1 MRDNQP
7 GNQPNPDW
15 QQAVYSALSDH
26 LTSENARRAADIWQS
41 KYAGGRS
48 STVVSF
54 MRDLAVEFDLDS
66 RQRHEIRSA
75 IYRAM
80 VYGAQPEQTANFPA
94 PQARE
99 VTECVVLNI
108 VQAGQNAGTQGEMHA
123 ELARELGKNK
133 LLASKADLLIHW
145 LRNAGPM
152 PALQENEMIAL
163 THSVYVAACRALGP
177 VAGDKILQ
185 KAATRAEALPP
196 ASRYPTSRLL
206 YPAKR

>member
-1 MRDNQP
+1 MADNQP
-7 GNQPNPDW
+7 SNGW

-54 MRDLAVEFDLDS
+54 MRDLAVAFNLDT

-99 VTECVVLNI
+99 VTECVVLGI
-108 VQAGQNAGTQGEMHA
+108 VQATQNIGAPNNMYN
-123 ELARELGKNK
+123 ELEREFSKNK
-133 LLASKADLLIHW
+133 SLASKADALIHW
-145 LRNAGPM
+145 LRKDRPM
-152 PALQENEMIAL
+152 PTLQENEMIAL
-163 THSVYVAACRALGP
+163 THSVYVASCRALGP
-177 VAGDKILQ
+177 VAGDRILQ
-185 KAATRAEALPP
+185 KAATQAELLPA

-206 YPAKR
+206 YPEKR